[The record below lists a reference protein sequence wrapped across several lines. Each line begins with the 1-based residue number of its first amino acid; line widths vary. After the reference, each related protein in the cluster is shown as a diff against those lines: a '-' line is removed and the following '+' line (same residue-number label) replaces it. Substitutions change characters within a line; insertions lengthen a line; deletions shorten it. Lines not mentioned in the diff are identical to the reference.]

1 MKTNMMTVIT
11 ALIWVLVPSSALALG
26 TPKPVAVQGP
36 KAWTYLVY
44 LDGDNNLDSWGDYSL
59 NLMKNGLSDDANVNV
74 IVLDDHYGSGA
85 HLLQVTSSGITTISD
100 YGEPDLADPAVL
112 QNFLSWGVQ
121 NYPAD
126 HYAVVLWDHG
136 GGWKDVIF
144 DATSNDRMLISDLS
158 NAMRTVTTSLH
169 HKFDVTIFD
178 ACLMSM
184 AEVADQLRPVTNYLV
199 ASEQSVP
206 DEGFPYDTMLQQLS
220 AQPSMDSWAYSKQIA
235 DDYYNFFINT
245 HGKSVLSV
253 SAIDESKLPGL
264 VSAVDNLSV
273 SLIANLATYHGQV
286 ESARSNA
293 QHQIE
298 GINGTFWYVDLHN
311 FADQIALRVNDA
323 TIDGQATA
331 VSATIESSLY
341 ERHSHNLDGKAY
353 GIAVNFPPNLPQYED
368 KTYLAQNYQGV
379 NLVFTA
385 ETHWDEMLLEY
396 YNH

>member
-1 MKTNMMTVIT
+1 MKTKMMTVI
-11 ALIWVLVPSSALALG
+11 SALALVLVSLPALALG
-26 TPKPVAVQGP
+26 NPKPVAAQGP

-44 LDGDNNLDSWGDYSL
+44 LDGDNNLDTWGDYSL
-59 NLMKNGLSDDANVNV
+59 NLIKNGIINDTDINV
-74 IVLDDHYGSGA
+74 IVLDDHYGSDA
-85 HLLQVTSSGITTISD
+85 YLLQVTSSGITTIND
-100 YGEPDLADPAVL
+100 YGEPDMADPAVL
-112 QNFLSWGVQ
+112 QSFLSWGVQ

-144 DATSNDRMLISDLS
+144 DETSNDRMLISDLS
-158 NAMRTVTTSLH
+158 NAMMAVTTSLH
-169 HKFDVTIFD
+169 RKFDVTIFD

-199 ASEQSVP
+199 ASEQSVQ
-206 DEGFPYDTMLQQLS
+206 DEGFPYDAMLQQLS
-220 AQPSMDSWAYSKQIA
+220 VQPSMDSWAYSNLIA
-235 DDYYNFFINT
+235 DDYYTFYINT
-245 HGKSVLSV
+245 HGKSALSV

-273 SLIANLATYHGQV
+273 TLIANMATNHGQV

-298 GINGTFWYVDLHN
+298 GINGTFWYVDLHH
-311 FADQIALRVNDA
+311 FADQIAFRINDA
-323 TIDGQATA
+323 TIDSQAAA
-331 VSATIESSLY
+331 VSASVESTLY

-353 GIAVNFPPNLPQYED
+353 GIAINFPPNLSQYMD

-396 YNH
+396 YKH